1 MATQYKIA
9 MSRLLAALFLILA
22 SPAMAQTVEG
32 RASVIDGDTI
42 DISGERIRF
51 NGVDA
56 LESWQ
61 RCTAGGKEY
70 RCGKEA
76 SFALDEWLAKS
87 RPTRCEFV
95 ERDRY
100 GRMVANCF
108 RADGVSVADWL
119 VRNGWALDWP
129 RYSDGEF
136 ADAQAEA
143 RREGRGIW
151 RGAFE
156 QPCEVRAKRAKRKAS
171 C

>member
-1 MATQYKIA
+1 MQYKIA
-9 MSRLLAALFLILA
+9 MSRLLVALFLILA

-56 LESWQ
+56 PESWQ
-61 RCTAGGKEY
+61 RCTADGKEY

-76 SFALDEWLAKS
+76 AFALDEWLAAS

-108 RADGVSVADWL
+108 RTDGASVADWL

-136 ADAQAEA
+136 ADAQSEA
-143 RREGRGIW
+143 RGARRGVW
-151 RGAFE
+151 RGTFE
-156 QPCEVRAKRAKRKAS
+156 QPCEARAKRAKRKAS

>member
-1 MATQYKIA
+1 MQYKIA
-9 MSRLLAALFLILA
+9 MSRLLAALFFILA

-42 DISGERIRF
+42 EISGERIRF
-51 NGVDA
+51 NGIDA
-56 LESWQ
+56 PESWQ
-61 RCTAGGKEY
+61 RCTADGKEY

-76 SFALDEWLAKS
+76 VFALDEWLAAS
-87 RPTRCEFV
+87 RPTRCKFV

-100 GRMVANCF
+100 GRVVGDCF
-108 RADGVSVADWL
+108 RADDASVADWL

-129 RYSDGEF
+129 RYSAGEF
-136 ADAQAEA
+136 ADAQDDA
-143 RREGRGIW
+143 RRNGRGIW

-156 QPCEVRAKRAKRKAS
+156 LPCEARARRAKRKAS

>member
-1 MATQYKIA
+1 MQYKIA
-9 MSRLLAALFLILA
+9 MSRLLVALFFLA

-42 DISGERIRF
+42 EISGERIRF
-51 NGVDA
+51 NGIDA
-56 LESWQ
+56 PESWQ
-61 RCTAGGKEY
+61 RCAADGKEY

-76 SFALDEWLAKS
+76 AFALDEWLAAS

-108 RADGVSVADWL
+108 RADGASVADWL

-136 ADAQAEA
+136 AEEQEEA
-143 RREGRGIW
+143 RGAKRGVW

-156 QPCEVRAKRAKRKAS
+156 QPCEARARRAKRKAS

>member
-1 MATQYKIA
+1 MQYKIA

-51 NGVDA
+51 NGIDA
-56 LESWQ
+56 PESWQ
-61 RCTAGGKEY
+61 RCKDMAGDEY
-70 RCGKEA
+70 RCGKSA
-76 SFALDEWLAKS
+76 AFALDEWLAAS

-95 ERDRY
+95 KRDRY
-100 GRMVANCF
+100 GRMVGNCF
-108 RADGVSVADWL
+108 RADGRSVADWL

-136 ADAQAEA
+136 AEAQAEA
-143 RREGRGIW
+143 EAGTVGIW
-151 RGAFE
+151 RGTFDK
-156 QPCEVRAKRAKRKAS
+156 PCEVRAKRAKRKAS

>member
-1 MATQYKIA
+1 MIRALA
-9 MSRLLAALFLILA
+9 VLLLLATPSL
-22 SPAMAQTVEG
+22 AQTIEG

-42 DISGERIRF
+42 EINGERIRF
-51 NGVDA
+51 NGIDA
-56 LESWQ
+56 PESWQ
-61 RCTAGGKEY
+61 RCKDGKGKEY

-76 SFALDEWLAKS
+76 AFALDEWLAAS

-100 GRMVANCF
+100 KRFVGICF
-108 RADGVSVADWL
+108 RADHQSVAAWL

-143 RREGRGIW
+143 EASKVGIW
-151 RGAFE
+151 RGTFDK
-156 QPCEVRAKRAKRKAS
+156 PCEARARRAKRRAS